1 MFQFETSTYI
11 LSCIFTRNGQDGI
24 GLRLTN
30 EKCRVIFFYW
40 SETIDDQL
48 GESSKRNV
56 TSSQATRRNCNICQN
71 ILIKTKFPWKIA
83 PPQNILLMG
92 WNSQLSKL
100 HDLCINHRSLF
111 TKYRIAKHSAKW
123 QILKQINQ
131 RAEVK

>member
-1 MFQFETSTYI
+1 M
-11 LSCIFTRNGQDGI
+11 
-24 GLRLTN
+24 TN
-30 EKCRVIFFYW
+30 KKCRVIFFYW

-56 TSSQATRRNCNICQN
+56 TSSQATRRNCIICQN

-83 PPQNILLMG
+83 PPQNILLIG

-131 RAEVK
+131 RAEVTWGTLKCAHQFGIRQCCQFWST